1 MMHVMKNLCM
11 NLLGLLGVYGKTK
24 DTKEAWQDNQH
35 VKDSEGRHPEWFQ
48 GRASYALTKEENV
61 TFFECLNSIKVLSGF
76 SSNIKGILNMVKKK
90 FQNLKSHDYFVI
102 LESWSLVDII
112 PCLAAIIL
120 CIICVYL
127 CISVVLYLYFFAAII
142 IFAGG

>member
-1 MMHVMKNLCM
+1 
-11 NLLGLLGVYGKTK
+11 
-24 DTKEAWQDNQH
+24 
-35 VKDSEGRHPEWFQ
+35 
-48 GRASYALTKEENV
+48 
-61 TFFECLNSIKVLSGF
+61 
-76 SSNIKGILNMVKKK
+76 MVKKK

-127 CISVVLYLYFFAAII
+127 LYYINIFFAAII
-142 IFAGG
+142 IFAGA